1 MKVSRGGGVHV
12 EGARRHVNDALG
24 FREPRRYKDRLD
36 KSLSGNTDSGD
47 GAGRGRVEGSKGLV
61 RLDLGAAVVASGHYL
76 PDLGML
82 RPLEFVLGR
91 PNMYMISRRYHSL
104 AKPMIV
110 FLTLEAAAQRPL

>member
-1 MKVSRGGGVHV
+1 VHV
-12 EGARRHVNDALG
+12 EGAGRHVNDAIG
-24 FREPRRYKDRLD
+24 FREPRRYTDRLD
-36 KSLSGNTDSGD
+36 KSLGGNTDSGD

-61 RLDLGAAVVASGHYL
+61 RLDLGTAVVASGHYL
-76 PDLGML
+76 PDLSML

-91 PNMYMISRRYHSL
+91 PNMISRRYHSL